1 MEMNFFCKIYYN
13 LFLNKIDLNKLKKE
27 QKEITIINIK
37 KHLNIFIL
45 MTLIMPYCYFIITN
59 YYIDKIDIVISSLLG
74 VLLISGTAWFAIT
87 FGAIPIIFCDFA
99 IKTTA
104 HLFASFAF
112 SMAAVFV
119 AASIAVPFLSPI
131 LFLCFFTLY
140 SASVKYDIVD
150 ALKLGIDEAIYKQA
164 KVGRIYFVGELKK
177 KKNTGGTCDK

>member
-13 LFLNKIDLNKLKKE
+13 LFLNKIDINKLKKE

-45 MTLIMPYCYFIITN
+45 MSLIMPYCYFVITN

-74 VLLISGTAWFAIT
+74 VLLISGTAWFTMT
-87 FGAIPIIFCDFA
+87 FGAIPISFCDFA
-99 IKTTA
+99 VQITA

-119 AASIAVPFLSPI
+119 AA
-131 LFLCFFTLY
+131 
-140 SASVKYDIVD
+140 
-150 ALKLGIDEAIYKQA
+150 
-164 KVGRIYFVGELKK
+164 
-177 KKNTGGTCDK
+177 